1 MATIEMDVH
10 LHAEIGIAPGEQ
22 GRTQPLI
29 VSLRVVVADHH
40 SDQAAR
46 TGQMADTLDY
56 SLLRQIVL
64 QTFRKRRYDLL
75 EEVTTLIRDHI
86 CTLEHVAC
94 AQVGITKSHPW
105 PDVPK
110 LTLTR

>member
-22 GRTQPLI
+22 GRKQPLV

-40 SDQAAR
+40 SDHAAR
-46 TGQMADTLDY
+46 SGQIADTLDY
-56 SLLRQIVL
+56 SLLRHIVL
-64 QTFRKRRYDLL
+64 ETFSKKRYDLL
-75 EEVTTLIRDHI
+75 EEVTTLIRDQI
-86 CTLEHVAC
+86 CTLEHVAS
-94 AQVGITKSHPW
+94 AQVGISKSYPW